1 MARLPQAPAR
11 PPHPRLGPLRHP
23 LRFPAAALLV
33 IAGIAHIPVT
43 PQHLEEA
50 PYVGFLFIALTVVCF
65 GLALVLLRHDT
76 AVLWAA
82 VGLVTVMAV
91 LAYLVS
97 RLTPLPQIG
106 DDVGNWTEP
115 LGLVSIT
122 SEFLAAALAATA
134 LASGSTRKTTVATG
148 KDSPTADR

>member
-1 MARLPQAPAR
+1 M
-11 PPHPRLGPLRHP
+11 
-23 LRFPAAALLV
+23 RFPAAALLL

-43 PQHLEEA
+43 PQHLKEA
-50 PYVGFLFIALTVVCF
+50 PYIGVLFIALTIVCF
-65 GLALVLLRHDT
+65 VLALVLLRHDA

-82 VGLVTVMAV
+82 VGVVTVMAV

-97 RLTPLPQIG
+97 RMTALPQIG
-106 DDVGNWTEP
+106 DDVGNWSEP

-134 LASGSTRKTTVATG
+134 LTSGTRNTTVDTD
-148 KDSPTADR
+148 KDSPAGNQ